1 MCSSGISFDAYD
13 GLASTV
19 HSHYGLQTAELPFPS
34 LLERSLSR
42 SNVVEQIRNIDVLVR
57 DEISMSSVRVFE
69 LVNII
74 HHRLSQNANAL
85 GGIQVLL
92 VADFWQLKP
101 VRSALDARRPIYESK
116 IFNTAFPHR
125 IELQNVLRQQASEFK
140 LRKALDQL
148 REGNCDEETE
158 RYLTSLSKYLSVSDI
173 TEEEDLLHIYFRKLP
188 VEMHNLDVLSKLPGN
203 LLTFESI
210 DTGNSQSLDCP
221 SEKTLT
227 LKPRCK
233 IMLLFNVNKY
243 LKNGYQGTFL
253 GVVPEAE
260 KEDEEQIHVTPSKSW
275 NSKNRS

>member
-1 MCSSGISFDAYD
+1 M
-13 GLASTV
+13 
-19 HSHYGLQTAELPFPS
+19 
-34 LLERSLSR
+34 
-42 SNVVEQIRNIDVLVR
+42 
-57 DEISMSSVRVFE
+57 RVFE

-74 HHRLSQNANAL
+74 HHRLSQMEEFL

-92 VADFWQLKP
+92 VGDIWQLKP
-101 VRSALDARRPIYESK
+101 VRSALDARRPIYESE

-158 RYLTSLSKYLSVSDI
+158 RYLTFLSKYLSVSDI
-173 TEEEDLLHIYFRKLP
+173 TEGELGCFA
-188 VEMHNLDVLSKLPGN
+188 KLPGN

-210 DTGNSQSLDCP
+210 DTGNSQLLDCP
-221 SEKTLT
+221 SEKALT

-233 IMLLFNVNKY
+233 IMLLFNINKY

-253 GVVPEAE
+253 GVVPGAE
-260 KEDEEQIHVTPSKSW
+260 KEDEEQIHVTFPKVGTVKIGRKTW
-275 NSKNRS
+275 YKYNTRGNVLATRTQFLLCLVMP